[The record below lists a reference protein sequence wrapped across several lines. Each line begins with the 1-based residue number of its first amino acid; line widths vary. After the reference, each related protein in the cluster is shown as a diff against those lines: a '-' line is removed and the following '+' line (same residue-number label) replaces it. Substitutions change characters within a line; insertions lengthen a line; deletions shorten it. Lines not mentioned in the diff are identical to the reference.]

1 MLNGESVW
9 NAINPDL
16 FCGATLQEDAVKQSN
31 RSLIVAAAI
40 IMMAFVLSACVRPAP
55 GSEDFEAATAT
66 PAGLAPL
73 PTQPGDLVLPQMSPT
88 PLGEIPTATPL
99 PEVAQPTADP
109 ATGQATAVP
118 QGVVTLPTTHTV
130 QTGETLFSISQVY
143 GVPEAEIQIA
153 NTIADPNNLT
163 VGQVLTIPAPGTTA
177 PPTAVPGQE
186 QTYVVQPGD
195 NLFRI
200 GLRYG
205 FTAAELA
212 AYNGIPN
219 MTLIYPGQV
228 IRIPPR

>member
-1 MLNGESVW
+1 M
-9 NAINPDL
+9 
-16 FCGATLQEDAVKQSN
+16 KQSN

-40 IMMAFVLSACVRPAP
+40 IMMALVLSACVRPAP
-55 GSEDFEAATAT
+55 GAEDFEAATAT
-66 PAGLAPL
+66 PEGLEPL
-73 PTQPGDLVLPQMSPT
+73 PTLPTDLVLPQMSPT

-99 PEVAQPTADP
+99 PEITQPTP
-109 ATGQATAVP
+109 EATAAA

-130 QTGETLFSISQVY
+130 QAGETLFSISQIY

-153 NTIADPNNLT
+153 NNIADPSNLT

>member
-1 MLNGESVW
+1 M
-9 NAINPDL
+9 
-16 FCGATLQEDAVKQSN
+16 KQSN

-66 PAGLAPL
+66 PVGLAPL

-99 PEVAQPTADP
+99 PAVPEATAGAVEAQPTA
-109 ATGQATAVP
+109 ASGIA
-118 QGVVTLPTTHTV
+118 LPTTHTV
-130 QTGETLFSISQVY
+130 QSGETLFSISQIY
-143 GVPEAEIQIA
+143 GVPANEIQIA

-228 IRIPPR
+228 IRIPPQ